1 MNPSERPVP
10 SRRTLSLRMLVMV
23 VVPLLIASCAGVPI
37 PGTLAADD
45 AGCVWL
51 PPAEGEGDAPHAQ
64 LSLSRSYD
72 VASDPVRIVDAEGR
86 TVVDVGDPVSI
97 EGTYAQRWWHPAP
110 VCDVGAE
117 HTVFVR
123 EISRDENRTTPAP

>member
-10 SRRTLSLRMLVMV
+10 SRRTLSLRVLLVMAV
-23 VVPLLIASCAGVPI
+23 APLLIASCAGVPV

-51 PPAEGEGDAPHAQ
+51 ESEFPDTPPVQ

-86 TVVDVGDPVSI
+86 TVVDVGDPVSV

-123 EISRDENRTTPAP
+123 EISRDETRTTPAP